1 MKQETKQLDVTP
13 VIYIALMVIVFA
25 LGINL

>member
-1 MKQETKQLDVTP
+1 MKQETTQLDVTP
-13 VIYIALMVIVFA
+13 IVYIAMMIIVFA